1 VEDTHIRFNK
11 NLILLLLG
19 RVVSDIGSSIQML
32 IMPLYI
38 IDEGGSAATVGLF
51 SFLSLMPIILVYP
64 FAGVIG
70 DRLNRK
76 RIMVISDFFSA
87 AIVLIL
93 AYISYIDRMNIVLL
107 LIIQVF
113 ISLLHGFFDPAT
125 KGMVPQLVEEEE
137 LNKTNSKIASL
148 RILSGIVAP
157 LIAVT
162 LYTKYGVT
170 LLFIINGMSFFVSGI
185 SEMFIKYQHVKKE
198 SLKGIKGILNDL
210 SEGVIF
216 IKENQIIRKLS
227 VFFLAIFAFIQ
238 PVFAVI
244 LPLFF
249 RTKLDYTDTEY
260 GYIQVTLFIGALLGS
275 ILAGLLDKEK
285 NLIKPLITGVISVV
299 LAMCMFSGLL
309 FPGVV
314 STLGNGSLTYIVLFS
329 GAMFALYT
337 SILFIYIPLQTII
350 QTVTPNEYMSRV
362 FSIVGLISKGGMPF
376 GAIVYGLIL
385 NKVEIYIAVVVAAVM
400 ILLISIKFLTSIR
413 KIKVL

>member
-1 VEDTHIRFNK
+1 MEDTHIRFNK

-157 LIAVT
+157 LIV
-162 LYTKYGVT
+162 
-170 LLFIINGMSFFVSGI
+170 
-185 SEMFIKYQHVKKE
+185 
-198 SLKGIKGILNDL
+198 
-210 SEGVIF
+210 
-216 IKENQIIRKLS
+216 
-227 VFFLAIFAFIQ
+227 
-238 PVFAVI
+238 
-244 LPLFF
+244 
-249 RTKLDYTDTEY
+249 
-260 GYIQVTLFIGALLGS
+260 
-275 ILAGLLDKEK
+275 
-285 NLIKPLITGVISVV
+285 
-299 LAMCMFSGLL
+299 
-309 FPGVV
+309 
-314 STLGNGSLTYIVLFS
+314 
-329 GAMFALYT
+329 
-337 SILFIYIPLQTII
+337 
-350 QTVTPNEYMSRV
+350 
-362 FSIVGLISKGGMPF
+362 
-376 GAIVYGLIL
+376 
-385 NKVEIYIAVVVAAVM
+385 
-400 ILLISIKFLTSIR
+400 
-413 KIKVL
+413 